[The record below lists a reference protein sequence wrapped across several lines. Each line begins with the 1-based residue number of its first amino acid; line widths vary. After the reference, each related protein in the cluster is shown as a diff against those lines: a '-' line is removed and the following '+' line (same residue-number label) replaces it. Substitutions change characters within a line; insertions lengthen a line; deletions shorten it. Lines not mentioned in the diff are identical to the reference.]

1 LKDSRLERR
10 VGAVILAAGAS
21 TRLGYP
27 KQLIEHEGEALVR
40 RAAMSALEAGADPVI
55 VVVGASAETVSE
67 ALVGLEGI
75 DVLYNARW
83 ESGLASSLA
92 AGLEA
97 VRAYPKCDGA
107 LVMVADQPLIDVAS
121 LRQLMEAFDSD
132 DRIVASA
139 YDDIVGVPI
148 VLGAE
153 FFKDLMNLKGDEG
166 AGRWLRARLKD
177 VTQIPVASASM
188 DIDTPADAERLASD
202 TSTDQ

>member
-1 LKDSRLERR
+1 MSDSPHRR

-40 RAAMSALEAGADPVI
+40 RAAMSAIDAGADPVI

-67 ALVGLEGI
+67 ALVGLERV

-83 ESGLASSLA
+83 ETGLASSLA
-92 AGLEA
+92 AGLNA
-97 VRAYPKCDGA
+97 VRSYPNCDGA
-107 LVMVADQPLIDVAS
+107 LVMVADQPLIDVAT
-121 LRQLMEAFDSD
+121 LRQLIDAFDSD

-177 VTQIPVASASM
+177 VTQIPVATASM

-202 TSTDQ
+202 TSSET